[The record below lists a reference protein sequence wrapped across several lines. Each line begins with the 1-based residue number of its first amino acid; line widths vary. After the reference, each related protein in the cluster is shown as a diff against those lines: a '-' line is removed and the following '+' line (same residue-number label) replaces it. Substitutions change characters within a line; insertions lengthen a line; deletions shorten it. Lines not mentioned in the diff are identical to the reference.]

1 LDIGSD
7 KIILTLWGEGF
18 YPPTLPG
25 ENMAKKKKDVMA
37 ADLSNTG
44 AVTTL
49 GNILA
54 RIVAVFAASG
64 LSVIGAGAVVGIST
78 AKAMI
83 LAGTLGVA
91 TVVEK
96 LARGFL
102 NDGKL
107 DADEINGAF
116 ASVDKRAENAAQ

>member
-1 LDIGSD
+1 
-7 KIILTLWGEGF
+7 
-18 YPPTLPG
+18 
-25 ENMAKKKKDVMA
+25 MAKKKDVMA
-37 ADLSNTG
+37 ADVSNAG
-44 AVTTL
+44 PVTAI

-54 RIVAVFAASG
+54 RIIAVFAASG

-78 AKAMI
+78 AKAVI

-102 NDGKL
+102 NDGSL
-107 DADEINGAF
+107 SVEEINESF
-116 ASVDKRAENAAQ
+116 AAVDKRAAQ

>member
-1 LDIGSD
+1 
-7 KIILTLWGEGF
+7 
-18 YPPTLPG
+18 
-25 ENMAKKKKDVMA
+25 MAKKKDVMA
-37 ADLSNTG
+37 ADVSNTG
-44 AVTTL
+44 PVTAI
-49 GNILA
+49 GNIFM
-54 RIVAVFAASG
+54 RIIAVFAASG

-78 AKAMI
+78 AKAVI

-107 DADEINGAF
+107 DIEEINSAF
-116 ASVDKRAENAAQ
+116 AAVDKRAAAE